1 MNEEKALKN
10 LINKNVVRKMVGLIS
25 SFYPSFNTHKFI
37 KQASQLDDLE
47 LKDRVGHVSKALKL
61 ELTRHFKS
69 DALILRKVLET
80 HELKGFELWPISEYI
95 SENGIDHFEEAF
107 DLMYLLTQDFT
118 SEFAIRPF
126 LKKDFNRCLKKLS
139 KWIEDENVHIRRW
152 VSEGT
157 RPILPWGGKIQAFI
171 ENPITLKLIEKLKY
185 DEELYV
191 RKSVANHLND
201 LSKSNPQLVIK
212 TIKRWE
218 SNAPL
223 KHLSK
228 ITWIKK
234 HGLRTLIK
242 KGVPEALL
250 LMGAN
255 QKVSCELLKFNL
267 IKKSFRLGEELIF
280 ELEIKSCAK
289 ATQNF
294 IIDYGIHFRKASGK
308 TSVKIFKLKSLKLL
322 PGQSILIKKKHSLK
336 KITTMTYFSG
346 LHQLH
351 LQINGKIYDKLN
363 WYFSC

>member
-10 LINKNVVRKMVGLIS
+10 LINKNVVRKMAGLIS
-25 SFYPSFNTHKFI
+25 SFYSSFNTHKFI
-37 KQASQLDDLE
+37 KQASQLEDLE

-61 ELTRHFKS
+61 ELTHHFKS

-95 SENGIDHFEEAF
+95 SENGLDHFEEAF

-171 ENPITLKLIEKLKY
+171 ENPITLNLIEKLKY

-201 LSKSNPQLVIK
+201 ISKSHPQLVVE
-212 TIKRWE
+212 TLKRWE
-218 SNAPL
+218 AKAP
-223 KHLSK
+223 KTHVEK
-228 ITWIKK
+228 IRWIKK
-234 HGLRTLIK
+234 HSLRTLIK
-242 KGVPEALL
+242 NGHPEALA
-250 LMGAN
+250 LMGASKQVDCKISKLVLN
-255 QKVSCELLKFNL
+255 KKTYQLGDDIIFSFDVISTSRKSQNL
-267 IKKSFRLGEELIF
+267 IV
-280 ELEIKSCAK
+280 
-289 ATQNF
+289 
-294 IIDYGIHFRKASGK
+294 DYGIRFCKSGGK
-308 TSVKIFKLKSLKLL
+308 SSIKIFKLKVLNIL
-322 PGQSILIKKKHSLK
+322 PGETKSFRKTHSLR
-336 KITTMTYFSG
+336 KITTMKFYSG
-346 LHQLH
+346 MHELI
-351 LQINGKIYDKLN
+351 LQINGSTHEKVS
-363 WYFSC
+363 WYFNC